1 MSERILKALMQ
12 LFAIISHPEESGEK
26 RRAMVVKYLYRQLDQ
41 DSAQEYLNLYDE
53 YYQDTIDRNNK
64 RSKRKQ
70 VTSSRSVRV
79 LRICSEMNKE
89 LVARQKI
96 IIVK

>member
-12 LFAIISHPEESGEK
+12 LFAIIAHPEGSGEK

-41 DSAQEYLNLYDE
+41 DSAQEYLSLYDK
-53 YYQDTIDRNNK
+53 YYQDTINRNNR
-64 RSKRKQ
+64 RSKRNQ

-89 LVARQKI
+89 L
-96 IIVK
+96 